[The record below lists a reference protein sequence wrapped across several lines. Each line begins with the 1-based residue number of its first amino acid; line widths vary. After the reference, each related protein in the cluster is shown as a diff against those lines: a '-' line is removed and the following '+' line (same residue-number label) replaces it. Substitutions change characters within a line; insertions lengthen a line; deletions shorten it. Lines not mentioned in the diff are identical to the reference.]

1 MPGGTLSVM
10 PSHVLDQLLADPSG
24 QSWAILWRPEA
35 EHGQAEVLVGEVED
49 LPLLRDLP
57 RPRADE
63 PVLALVPYRQISE
76 RGFDAHDDGTPLRV
90 LRPTGAA
97 AYQRLGVDE
106 LVAALPD
113 TPVVVTDERFSV
125 SDDDYAAIVERVIED
140 EIGDG
145 EGANFVIRRDVLAR
159 TASDPATAALTWLR
173 TLLTDERGAYW
184 TFAVHTPGHTL
195 VGATPERHVSVRD
208 GRVRMNPISGT
219 FRHPR
224 EEAELEPTFRAF
236 VKDTKE
242 TEELFMVVD
251 EEMKMMAQI
260 CTHGGRITGPH
271 LKQMAHLTHTE
282 YLLDGSSEADV
293 RDVLRAT
300 MFAPT
305 VTGSPMENAC
315 TVIER
320 HEPVGRGYYS
330 GVLALLELD
339 DEGGEQLDA
348 PILIRTAH
356 VDDAGEISVSAG
368 ATLVRHSD
376 PRSEVAE
383 TAAKARGMLA
393 ALGLRERP
401 EVGYAVDL
409 ASLPGVAQDLADRND
424 ALSPFWLSPQEARP
438 DPDLVGRRVLVVD
451 AEDTWTQML
460 VHMVRHVGMTGEVR
474 RWEDVQAGDV
484 GGEWD
489 LVLFG
494 PGPGDPTDGSDPR
507 IARLRELLTA
517 RLDGG
522 DPLLAVCL
530 SHQVLASLA
539 GLEITKLARPN
550 QGVQLPVDLWGE
562 RRRIGFYN
570 TFVARPPAT
579 GRVEVGGRPLELAL
593 HGWGRDARPRRRH
606 HPGPCR
612 VRPVPRRP
620 GHPARPDPA
629 RAGLSSWRR
638 CGHSVSPVGAGRVPG
653 RCRTCPR
660 SVQDVSPV
668 GGVRRYTQRPAS
680 MTLCTCRSASRSTRS
695 ARRPTSTRPTSSHPI
710 AAAGARVAARI
721 ASATGTPAATAVRT
735 ARSSES
741 VLPAIEPPPARR
753 ATPSTTSTSSRPSR

>member
-1 MPGGTLSVM
+1 M
-10 PSHVLDQLLADPSG
+10 PSRALDQILADPSG
-24 QSWAILWRPEA
+24 ESWAILWRAGADGAGQEA
-35 EHGQAEVLVGEVED
+35 EIILGDVED
-49 LPLLRDLP
+49 VALLKDLP
-57 RPRADE
+57 RPRPGE
-63 PVLALVPYRQISE
+63 PVLGLVPYRQITE

-90 LRPTGAA
+90 LRPRGAA
-97 AYQRLGVDE
+97 ACQRVPVSE
-106 LVAALPD
+106 LIAALP
-113 TPVVVTDERFSV
+113 TETVTVTDERFSV
-125 SDDDYAAIVERVIED
+125 EDEDYAAIVQRVIED
-140 EIGDG
+140 EIGNG

-159 TASDPATAALTWLR
+159 TDADPAVAALTWLR

-195 VGATPERHVSVRD
+195 VGATPERHVSVQD
-208 GRVRMNPISGT
+208 GRVWMNPISGT

-224 EEAELEPTFRAF
+224 ERAELEPEFRAF
-236 VKDTKE
+236 IKDTKE

-260 CTHGGRITGPH
+260 CSHGGRITGPH

-282 YLLDGSSEADV
+282 YLLDGASESDV

-315 TVIER
+315 TVIKR
-320 HEPVGRGYYS
+320 HEPHGRGYYS

-339 DEGGEQLDA
+339 EEGGEELDA

-356 VDDAGEISVSAG
+356 VDGEGRITVSAG

-376 PRSEVAE
+376 PRSEGAE

-401 EVGYAVDL
+401 EVGYEVQL
-409 ASLPGVAQDLADRND
+409 ASLPGVVADLAARNE

-438 DPDLVGRRVLVVD
+438 DPLLAGRRVLVVD

-460 VHMVRHVGMTGEVR
+460 AHMVRHVGMVAEVR
-474 RWEDVQAGDV
+474 RWEQVRPEDVVDG
-484 GGEWD
+484 WD

-517 RLDGG
+517 RLGTG
-522 DPLLAVCL
+522 LPLLAVCL

-539 GLEITKLARPN
+539 GLEIVKLPRPN

-562 RRRIGFYN
+562 VRRIGFYN
-570 TFVARPPAT
+570 TFVARPPGDGGGA
-579 GRVEVGGRPLELAL
+579 GVAAGAAVSVGGRELELAV
-593 HGWGRDARPRRRH
+593 HEPDEAIVAMRG
-606 HPGPCR
+606 PGLATIQ
-612 VRPVPRRP
+612 
-620 GHPARPDPA
+620 GHA
-629 RAGLSSWRR
+629 
-638 CGHSVSPVGAGRVPG
+638 
-653 RCRTCPR
+653 
-660 SVQDVSPV
+660 
-668 GGVRRYTQRPAS
+668 
-680 MTLCTCRSASRSTRS
+680 
-695 ARRPTSTRPTSSHPI
+695 
-710 AAAGARVAARI
+710 
-721 ASATGTPAATAVRT
+721 
-735 ARSSES
+735 ES
-741 VLPAIEPPPARR
+741 VL
-753 ATPSTTSTSSRPSR
+753 SRDGLVTLHGLIRHALA